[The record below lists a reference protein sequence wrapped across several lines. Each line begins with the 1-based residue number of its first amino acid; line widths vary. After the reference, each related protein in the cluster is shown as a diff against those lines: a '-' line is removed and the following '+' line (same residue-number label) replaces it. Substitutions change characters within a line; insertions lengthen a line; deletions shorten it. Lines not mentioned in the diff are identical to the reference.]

1 VFVIILL
8 NFVVA
13 QKSGAGGAAKRPPCS
28 PRPECASCGRSAD
41 PTPRVEKSHA
51 RLNLLG
57 SIVPTSCSSGSLRP
71 GGANP
76 VAVGRRLVLLR
87 LPPHLPTHLL
97 PFPSPTRLLPFP
109 STAATILIASP
120 ALGGKKKVSPSG
132 WWPSHPRRPGSRATC
147 LPLRLW
153 ASRGLRD
160 VRRSSLSRPLPLSK
174 RARATTGDWRRLAS
188 SSTGGAPPADKHIL
202 FPV

>member
-1 VFVIILL
+1 MWAFGR
-8 NFVVA
+8 
-13 QKSGAGGAAKRPPCS
+13 SD
-28 PRPECASCGRSAD
+28 ASCGKEPRTPESLGIDRSD
-41 PTPRVEKSHA
+41 
-51 RLNLLG
+51 
-57 SIVPTSCSSGSLRP
+57 SCSS
-71 GGANP
+71 ANP

-109 STAATILIASP
+109 SAAAILIASP
-120 ALGGKKKVSPSG
+120 ALGKKKKVSPSG

-174 RARATTGDWRRLAS
+174 RARATTGEWRRLAS

>member
-1 VFVIILL
+1 MCVMWAFGR
-8 NFVVA
+8 
-13 QKSGAGGAAKRPPCS
+13 SD
-28 PRPECASCGRSAD
+28 ASCGKEPRTPESLGIDRSDFLFVRQPA
-41 PTPRVEKSHA
+41 TWRCKS
-51 RLNLLG
+51 
-57 SIVPTSCSSGSLRP
+57 
-71 GGANP
+71 
-76 VAVGRRLVLLR
+76 GRRR
-87 LPPHLPTHLL
+87 TTAGTPAAASASTDSPPPLPLTDSPPPLPLHRRHHPDCLAR
-97 PFPSPTRLLPFP
+97 SR
-109 STAATILIASP
+109 
-120 ALGGKKKVSPSG
+120 GKKKVSPSG

-174 RARATTGDWRRLAS
+174 RARATTGEWRRLAS